1 MKMEG
6 KQRKFIPY
14 AGIVPL
20 VAIMLC
26 LRHDDLNAIALLE
39 YAILLIFGYIAAWQD
54 YKKRIVPNK
63 LVLAMLSAWVLL
75 RVPQLF
81 WSTDRAVAEVVA
93 ALAGA
98 ILAGVL
104 FLILYL
110 VSRHGIGGGDVKFMT
125 VAGLYLKLGSVLP
138 AILWGAVLAAAAG
151 MILILSKKMKRD
163 DKIPLIP
170 FLYVGIVCVVFVR

>member
-6 KQRKFIPY
+6 KRREFIPY

-75 RVPQLF
+75 RIPQLF

-98 ILAGVL
+98 I
-104 FLILYL
+104 
-110 VSRHGIGGGDVKFMT
+110 
-125 VAGLYLKLGSVLP
+125 
-138 AILWGAVLAAAAG
+138 
-151 MILILSKKMKRD
+151 
-163 DKIPLIP
+163 
-170 FLYVGIVCVVFVR
+170 